1 MKHFRITFDS
11 GSTVTI
17 SAKDLVTHI
26 AKYQDEH
33 GANSL
38 ADVLRAIEA
47 LEHQGVLVVTQ

>member
-11 GSTVTI
+11 GATITI
-17 SAKDLVTHI
+17 SAKGLVTHI

-38 ADVLRAIEA
+38 ADVLRALMA
-47 LEHQGVLVVTQ
+47 LEHYGALVTQ